1 MLATFIIG
9 LREGLEAALIVG
21 IIAAFLRARGERLT
35 EMWLGVAAAVA
46 LAVGVGA
53 GLALV
58 EAALPH
64 SAQEKLE
71 CVIAAVA
78 VVFVTLM
85 VLWMTRHA
93 AGLKGQIERDADAA
107 LGQGS
112 RVALA
117 AMAFLAVLREGFE
130 TAVFLLATISGA
142 QTGYWAGLGAA
153 LGLAASVA
161 LGWAI
166 AQGGMRL
173 NLGRFF
179 RWTGVFLIL
188 VAAGLVFQTLRSA
201 HEAGWL
207 LAGQQRIADLSW
219 LVAPGTVRSALITGV
234 LGIPADPRLIE
245 VLGWIAYLIPVAALT
260 YWPRALRPDPR
271 TAQWLRG
278 SLAVAFA
285 VLAVGIAALW
295 PQPQVTL
302 PDHAPRVLE
311 GDVDT
316 SAGPDL
322 RLQGQVLEMG
332 ATRVDLT
339 GNEATPER
347 HLGLPSLHRQVQSQ
361 TEIAGAPGQIDLAT
375 LAQLAGG
382 RLPVGISPA
391 RNPGPFVAE
400 WTRLEQVTV
409 WTAGDALLDAQG
421 RSAVTLRLSG
431 GGLTTPRTLRVDAAP
446 GGSATGA
453 WVMAPAAAQD
463 AADALR
469 AVRRARIEHQFWARE
484 LPVILLLIALAL
496 AASALARARPASLF
510 PARSL

>member
-1 MLATFIIG
+1 M
-9 LREGLEAALIVG
+9 
-21 IIAAFLRARGERLT
+21 
-35 EMWLGVAAAVA
+35 
-46 LAVGVGA
+46 
-53 GLALV
+53 
-58 EAALPH
+58 
-64 SAQEKLE
+64 
-71 CVIAAVA
+71 
-78 VVFVTLM
+78 
-85 VLWMTRHA
+85 
-93 AGLKGQIERDADAA
+93 
-107 LGQGS
+107 
-112 RVALA
+112 
-117 AMAFLAVLREGFE
+117 
-130 TAVFLLATISGA
+130 
-142 QTGYWAGLGAA
+142 
-153 LGLAASVA
+153 
-161 LGWAI
+161 
-166 AQGGMRL
+166 
-173 NLGRFF
+173 
-179 RWTGVFLIL
+179 
-188 VAAGLVFQTLRSA
+188 
-201 HEAGWL
+201 
-207 LAGQQRIADLSW
+207 
-219 LVAPGTVRSALITGV
+219 
-234 LGIPADPRLIE
+234 
-245 VLGWIAYLIPVAALT
+245 LGWIAYLIPVAALT

-285 VLAVGIAALW
+285 ALAVGIAALW

-322 RLQGQVLEMG
+322 RLQGEVLEMG

-339 GNEATPER
+339 GAEATPER
-347 HLGLPSLHRQVQSQ
+347 HLGLPSLHREVQSQ

-382 RLPVGISPA
+382 RLPVGVSPA

-431 GGLTTPRTLRVDAAP
+431 GGLTTARTLRVDMAP
-446 GGSATGA
+446 GGMATGA

-469 AVRRARIEHQFWARE
+469 SVRRARIEHQFWARE
-484 LPVILLLIALAL
+484 LPVILFLIALAL
-496 AASALARARPASLF
+496 AASALARARPTPFF